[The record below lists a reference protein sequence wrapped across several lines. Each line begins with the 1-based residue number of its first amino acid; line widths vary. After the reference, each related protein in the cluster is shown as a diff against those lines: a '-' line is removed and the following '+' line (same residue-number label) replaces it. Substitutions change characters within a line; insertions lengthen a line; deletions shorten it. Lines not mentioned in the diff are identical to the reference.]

1 MSRTLIVNADDFGQ
15 SDGINRGVARAHE
28 QGILTSASLMVRFP
42 AAAGAAAYAHEHP
55 ALSVG
60 LHIDLGEWRYDDGAW
75 RPIYEL
81 PAKTSDEV
89 AAEVERQLGAFRE
102 LVGADPTHLDSH
114 QHVHREDPL
123 HTIALELATEL
134 GVPLRS
140 FSSVVGYDGSFYG
153 RTGNGDPL
161 PKAISIEGLL
171 SLIRGLGPGVTELG
185 CHPGLGTD
193 LESSYLHEREREV
206 EALCDPGVSAAVEA
220 EGIALRSFRDAFA

>member
-15 SDGINRGVARAHE
+15 SAGINRGVARAHE

-42 AAAGAAAYAHEHP
+42 AAAAAAAYAHEHP
-55 ALSVG
+55 ALSIG
-60 LHIDLGEWRYDDGAW
+60 LHLDLGEWSYRDDAW

-81 PAKTSDEV
+81 PARTTNEV

-123 HTIALELATEL
+123 RTVALELAGRL

-140 FSSVVGYDGSFYG
+140 FTTRVLYDGFFYG
-153 RTGNGDPL
+153 QTSSGDPF
-161 PKAISIEGLL
+161 PEAITVEGLL
-171 SLIRGLGPGVTELG
+171 SILAGLEPGVTELG
-185 CHPGLGTD
+185 CHPGLGAD

-206 EALCDPGVSAAVEA
+206 ETLCDPRVRAAVDA
-220 EGIALRSFRDAFA
+220 EGIELRSFRAAFA